1 MKGTDIRKVLDNQLN
16 ADHRFVKWWRKEN
29 DFLDYDL
36 VDRFVKNTPA
46 SVEIGGLD
54 LLTMDDMWNEVK
66 RVGGNRVKLLHEP
79 SGDKIAWEVK
89 GKKRPRTKIC
99 KYTPQ
104 ALMTIFDKESNC
116 NPVDS

>member
-1 MKGTDIRKVLDNQLN
+1 MKGKEILKTLDERRTDN
-16 ADHRFVKWWRKEN
+16 HCFVKWWRKEN

-36 VDRFVKNTPA
+36 VDRFINNT
-46 SVEIGGLD
+46 SSGVEIGGID

-66 RVGGNRVKLLHEP
+66 RVGGPRVKLVHDR
-79 SGDKIAWEVK
+79 SGDKIEWVVK
-89 GKKRPRTKIC
+89 GKKGTRTKVC

-104 ALMTIFDKESNC
+104 SLMTIFDIETGG

>member
-1 MKGTDIRKVLDNQLN
+1 MRGSEIVKTLEDRMTEK
-16 ADHRFVKWWRKEN
+16 HHFVKWWRNEN

-36 VDRFVKNTPA
+36 VERFVKNT
-46 SVEIGGLD
+46 SGNVEIGGID

-66 RVGGNRVKLLHEP
+66 RVGGARVNLVHDR
-79 SGDKIAWEVK
+79 SGDRIEWVVK
-89 GKKRPRTKIC
+89 GKKGLRTKVC

-104 ALMTIFDKESNC
+104 ALLTIFDRETGG